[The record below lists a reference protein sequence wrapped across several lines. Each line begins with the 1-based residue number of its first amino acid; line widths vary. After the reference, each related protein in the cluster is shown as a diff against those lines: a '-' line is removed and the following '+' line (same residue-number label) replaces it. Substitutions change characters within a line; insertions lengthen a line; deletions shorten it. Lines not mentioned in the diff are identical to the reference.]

1 MLVFTNVA
9 GELVDPLAVIAG
21 ALRSVFTVQV
31 AISAVLLAVLMLTVV
46 DLLVGLD
53 FVVLDI
59 LEAIGMMVVSCVVD
73 GFDVGTLDTEV
84 VV

>member
-1 MLVFTNVA
+1 
-9 GELVDPLAVIAG
+9 
-21 ALRSVFTVQV
+21 
-31 AISAVLLAVLMLTVV
+31 MLTVV

>member
-21 ALRSVFTVQV
+21 ALWSVFTVQV
-31 AISAVLLAVLMLTVV
+31 AISAVLLVVLMLTVV

-53 FVVLDI
+53 FVVLD
-59 LEAIGMMVVSCVVD
+59 AIRMLVVSCVVD
-73 GFDVGTLDTEV
+73 AFDVGTLDTEV